1 MIEIFS
7 LGEFQFLLRKRSDD
21 IIKMQNVYLENLR
34 PRGSTEDKR
43 KSRKPS

>member
-7 LGEFQFLLRKRSDD
+7 LGEFQYLLRKRSDD
-21 IIKMQNVYLENLR
+21 IIQMQNVYLESLK

-43 KSRKPS
+43 NSRKLS